1 MQGLFHFNFAAVLR
15 CGPSYKS
22 LSTYKAS
29 SFTVLVA
36 LANLESGTTTFPAL
50 CTYFGPCAISNE
62 VRLG

>member
-1 MQGLFHFNFAAVLR
+1 MLMQEQFYFMFAVAAR
-15 CGPSYKS
+15 P

-50 CTYFGPCAISNE
+50 CTYFGPCA
-62 VRLG
+62 VRTKFD